1 MKLSSFIQNQEQGS
15 LDSRVR
21 SKLLRKFKSFYLQ
34 KLLMHTGRFF
44 QNPQKRLCRDQDQT
58 EQKWVTDMVGRG
70 GGRLDKSFFL
80 LGAFKNILLENE
92 VRLGGSLRIHPRL
105 PHLSP

>member
-1 MKLSSFIQNQEQGS
+1 
-15 LDSRVR
+15 
-21 SKLLRKFKSFYLQ
+21 
-34 KLLMHTGRFF
+34 MHTGRFF

-58 EQKWVTDMVGRG
+58 EQKWVTDMVGG
-70 GGRLDKSFFL
+70 ALDKSFFL
-80 LGAFKNILLENE
+80 LGAFKNIALENE